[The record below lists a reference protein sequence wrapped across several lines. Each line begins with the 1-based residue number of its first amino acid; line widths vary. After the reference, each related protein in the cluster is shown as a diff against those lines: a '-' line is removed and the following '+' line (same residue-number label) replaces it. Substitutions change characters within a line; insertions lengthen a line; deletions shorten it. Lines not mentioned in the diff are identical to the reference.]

1 MVAYVVGEVFVTNDA
16 FAEEYRPK
24 VKALVEK
31 HGGKIVAASGPENLE
46 GERSLPDWLV
56 IIQFPDMD
64 TARGWYSDPTYAPL
78 IELRDTGSRS
88 EIALVDGMA

>member
-1 MVAYVVGEVFVTNDA
+1 MVAYVVGKVFVTNDA

-64 TARGWYSDPTYAPL
+64 TGNAHRDHRGDGAK
-78 IELRDTGSRS
+78 D
-88 EIALVDGMA
+88 EIDAEE